1 MRSAIIILAGLAILG
16 VFAFVGWTLGGATA
30 VIAATQIFIAVWF
43 VAALAN
49 MWMGVVR
56 AGYSIAEELPIF
68 LAIFAVPAAVAAL
81 VWWRMS

>member
-1 MRSAIIILAGLAILG
+1 M
-16 VFAFVGWTLGGATA
+16 
-30 VIAATQIFIAVWF
+30 IAATQIFIAVWF

-68 LAIFAVPAAVAAL
+68 LAIFAVPGRSRCTGL
-81 VWWRMS
+81 VEDVVNPRA